1 MDEPKIEDNGG
12 RRLKKDRR
20 TADLDPVSEKRKGQD
35 RRCWSDRREDE
46 DDPVI
51 RITGDERRKA
61 YRDVDIV

>member
-1 MDEPKIEDNGG
+1 M
-12 RRLKKDRR
+12 KKDRR